1 MPTPTQSIA
10 GAIKAYNEAV
20 KGRPA
25 QPETRQASGGGDF
38 ASLVKGAIEEA
49 KKIGEKSEKLSI
61 AGVADR
67 ADINQVV
74 TAVAEAE
81 VTLQTVVAIR
91 DKVIE
96 AYKDIIR
103 MPI

>member
-10 GAIKAYNEAV
+10 NAVRAYEEAV
-20 KGRPA
+20 RGRPPR
-25 QPETRQASGGGDF
+25 PETRQASTGDDF

-61 AGVADR
+61 AGIADR
-67 ADINQVV
+67 ADIGKVV

-81 VTLQTVVAIR
+81 VALQTVVAIR

-103 MPI
+103 MPM

>member
-1 MPTPTQSIA
+1 MPTPTQSISN
-10 GAIKAYNEAV
+10 AIKAYEGAV
-20 KGRPA
+20 KGRPT
-25 QPETRQASGGGDF
+25 QTQANQAAKGDDF

-61 AGVADR
+61 AGIADR

-81 VTLQTVVAIR
+81 VALQTVVTIR

-103 MPI
+103 MPM

>member
-1 MPTPTQSIA
+1 MPTPTQSISN
-10 GAIKAYNEAV
+10 AIKAYNEAV
-20 KGRPA
+20 KGKPIKPA
-25 QPETRQASGGGDF
+25 EPQASPGEDF
-38 ASLVKGAIEEA
+38 ATLVKGAIEEA
-49 KKIGEKSEKLSI
+49 KKIGEKSERLSI
-61 AGVADR
+61 AGIADK
-67 ADINQVV
+67 ADIGKVV

-103 MPI
+103 MPM